1 MSSPRN
7 TRGEDKKFI
16 GEFLVEGD
24 QNMYGK
30 MRLGTILLAGS
41 MLAMVPGISSHAE
54 GSLNGNEQAVI
65 SALSGEFT
73 IDGEVYVADSTYL
86 AYLQE
91 YFSQDGVDINESQK
105 NRAISEITGNLKR
118 AASEGY
124 LVKTGKQAEENS
136 TETDTVEKTT
146 ENSDGATSQEEE
158 TTQASETGEETATE
172 KKDKKDKKKKN
183 EKKADKSTETVERT
197 AEEEQALQEKYKQQ
211 IASIGEETESSEGDS
226 QSAETETGEE
236 NTKNVFEKAR
246 EDDEEDYAS
255 AFLETEEKADAE
267 QKGTK
272 IRQKENVNGI
282 SDILFVGGGIA
293 IALLAAVA
301 LAVIWRKKN

>member
-1 MSSPRN
+1 
-7 TRGEDKKFI
+7 
-16 GEFLVEGD
+16 
-24 QNMYGK
+24 MYGK